1 MKNQI
6 GNKEDAKRKLKN
18 HLESLAVKKK
28 PYVPAQ
34 AYNEPSSADKR
45 KS

>member
-6 GNKEDAKRKLKN
+6 GNKEDAKRKLRN

-34 AYNEPSSADKR
+34 ANKQPSPADKR
-45 KS
+45 NS